1 MRFFVYLCI
10 TKSTTA
16 MTFIEAVLQDAENI
30 RTYPAIK
37 NPTLDGIEALP
48 LGERI
53 HMLYSFID
61 NDGEYNTDL
70 IDKNR
75 LRLLEFKA
83 ELEFIKIANKPG
95 TKTQSQKRVK
105 AAWADLVKQ
114 TRDKQLAQLV

>member
-1 MRFFVYLCI
+1 
-10 TKSTTA
+10 

-30 RTYPAIK
+30 LKYPSIK

-53 HMLYSFID
+53 HMLYSFLD
-61 NDGEYNTDL
+61 SDGEYNTDL

-75 LRLLEFKA
+75 LRLLEFKW
-83 ELEFIKIANKPG
+83 ELEFLKVANKPG
-95 TKTQSQKRVK
+95 TKDQSQKRVQK
-105 AAWADLVKQ
+105 AWADLVKK